1 MKPNVLEVNVD
12 DKGFGG
18 VFSFVMNILNNVDKN
33 KFQID
38 ICAFEDFENQQHLD
52 QIDKLGSRVYLC
64 ASKGNF
70 LLKQFRTCIKYYDVL
85 KKNVYHTVH
94 IHSDVAYK
102 LLLYALVAKCAG
114 VKNILVHSHS
124 SGVEG
129 RYKKIKLFL
138 QFVTRPILSHLQVR
152 KLACSQRASDWMY
165 LPSVS
170 KSKDT
175 VVINNGIDLQKFK
188 YDSKRYTIVRN
199 KLGIKPEEI
208 LIGTV
213 ARFSYQKYPEKLLTV
228 FEAAIKQ
235 NPNFRLLW
243 VGSGDLE
250 VEIKERAKR
259 DGVYDKIIFYGNS
272 NQVNDLYQAMDI
284 FVLTSRFEGLCI
296 AAVEA
301 QASGIPGLYS
311 DRLSGETKLIS
322 NYNVLSIDESD
333 DRWADSLMK
342 LIGVAK
348 YDSTK
353 ELMDR
358 GFDMQTLVRELTSLY
373 TES

>member
-18 VFSFVMNILNNVDKN
+18 VFSFVMNALKNIDKN

-129 RYKKIKLFL
+129 RYKKLKLFL
-138 QFVTRPILSHLQVR
+138 QFISRPILSHLQVR
-152 KLACSQRASDWMY
+152 KLACSQKASDWMY

-170 KSKDT
+170 RSKDT
-175 VVINNGIDLQKFK
+175 IIINNGIDLQRFK
-188 YDSKRYTIVRN
+188 YNPQKYSSIRN
-199 KLGIKPEEI
+199 ELGIKPEEI
-208 LIGTV
+208 VVGTV
-213 ARFSYQKYPEKLLTV
+213 ARFSYQKYPEKLLSV

-235 NPNFRLLW
+235 NHNFRLLW
-243 VGSGDLE
+243 IGSGDLADR
-250 VEIKERAKR
+250 IKETAKR

-272 NQVNDLYQAMDI
+272 DRIDDLYQAMDL

-301 QASGIPGLYS
+301 QAAGIPCVCS
-311 DRLSGETKLIS
+311 DRLSVETKLVPQYYTVS
-322 NYNVLSIDESD
+322 TED
-333 DRWADSLMK
+333 DDIVWADMFVRASK
-342 LIGVAK
+342 LSK
-348 YDSTK
+348 NDTTK
-353 ELMDR
+353 ILLNK
-358 GFDMQTLVRELTSLY
+358 GFDMETLVEKLSTMYVL
-373 TES
+373 

>member
-18 VFSFVMNILNNVDKN
+18 VFSFVMNALKNIDKN

-114 VKNILVHSHS
+114 VESILVHSHS

-129 RYKKIKLFL
+129 RYKKLKLFL
-138 QFVTRPILSHLQVR
+138 QFVTRPILSHLQVT
-152 KLACSQRASDWMY
+152 KLACSQRASEWMY

-175 VVINNGIDLQKFK
+175 LIINNGIDLQKFK
-188 YDSKRYTIVRN
+188 YDSKKYTIVRN

-213 ARFSYQKYPEKLLTV
+213 ARFSYQKYPEKLLAI

-243 VGSGDLE
+243 IGSGDLE
-250 VEIKERAKR
+250 VEIKDRAKR

-301 QASGIPGLYS
+301 QAAGIPGLYS
-311 DRLSGETKLIS
+311 DRLSGETKLIA
-322 NYNVLSIDESD
+322 NYNVLSIDEPD

-342 LIGVAK
+342 LIGVPK

-358 GFDMQTLVRELTSLY
+358 GFDMQTLVRELTLLY